1 MRSDSIDST
10 IDFQILWPQI
20 VPGQHASHIM
30 DTHYDT
36 IGVNYAHT
44 RRPDPRIA
52 KQILSALGNC
62 QSVVNVG
69 TGSYEPADRM
79 VVAVEPS
86 TAMIGQRTRSMGSM
100 GSDSIDFMSSL
111 ECTRFPAFLFESIT
125 LTVLNQSSL
134 TPLIQTPLIHRLAEY
149 ADKMSTIRLRC
160 ESEKKSEVS

>member
-69 TGSYEPADRM
+69 AGTGSYEPADRM

-86 TAMIGQRTRSMGSM
+86 TAMIGQRTRSMGS
-100 GSDSIDFMSSL
+100 DSIDL
-111 ECTRFPAFLFESIT
+111 VR
-125 LTVLNQSSL
+125 
-134 TPLIQTPLIHRLAEY
+134 
-149 ADKMSTIRLRC
+149 
-160 ESEKKSEVS
+160 

>member
-86 TAMIGQRTRSMGSM
+86 TAMIGQRTRSMGS
-100 GSDSIDFMSSL
+100 DSIDFMSSL

-134 TPLIQTPLIHRLAEY
+134 TPLIHRLAEY